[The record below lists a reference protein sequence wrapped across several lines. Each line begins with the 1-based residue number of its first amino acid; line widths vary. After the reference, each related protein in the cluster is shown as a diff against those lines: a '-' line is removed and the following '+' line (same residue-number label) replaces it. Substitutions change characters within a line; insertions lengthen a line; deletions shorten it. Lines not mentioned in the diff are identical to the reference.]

1 MQILIMCTLAQ
12 FTSIRHVLTFDLVQ
26 ALSLDFAIGWE
37 TIRCLT

>member
-1 MQILIMCTLAQ
+1 MQILIMCTLAR
-12 FTSIRHVLTFDLVQ
+12 FTSIRRVIFDLVQ